1 MSKVIGMN
9 TSEGANPMMEIERTY
24 TFLCNKC
31 ETWFE
36 YAYELILHDP
46 AKCKGIKEEKNM
58 TTLNDTITQAT
69 ARVKSDTELLQQ
81 ITSIVAMG
89 IPDDTKITLLNG
101 IGQAIVA
108 KPTVPKTNGV
118 TQTPKSKSQD
128 ESINLYI
135 KPETGNLILKGA
147 RGVGRS
153 FMTLGLNVK
162 TPQLSKM
169 VATSNS
175 LPVQVEFSESK
186 KSISVSYTVDKLSIG
201 EIQDVQKFLADLDKP
216 RAEQPTKQKG
226 SKKADV
232 PSPQPTIDQS
242 VQMQIFND
250 ASTLLKNG
258 LAKDMEEALAKAKQA
273 RGIA

>member
-9 TSEGANPMMEIERTY
+9 TSDGANPMMENERTY

-31 ETWFE
+31 GTWFE
-36 YAYELILHDP
+36 YAYELIRHDP
-46 AKCKGIKEEKNM
+46 TKCKGIKEEKNM
-58 TTLNDTITQAT
+58 TNLSEALTLAT
-69 ARVKSDTELLQQ
+69 ERVKTDTELLQQ
-81 ITSIVAMG
+81 ITSVVAMNV
-89 IPDDTKITLLNG
+89 PDDTKILLLNG

-108 KPTVPKTNGV
+108 KPTTPTIPKTDA
-118 TQTPKSKSQD
+118 TPKSKSQD
-128 ESINLYI
+128 DAINLYI

-175 LPVQVEFSESK
+175 LPVQVEFSEPK
-186 KSISVSYTVDKLSIG
+186 KSITVSYSIDKLSIG
-201 EIQDVQKFLADLDKP
+201 EIQDIQKFLADLDKP
-216 RAEQPTKQKG
+216 RAQQPVKQKG
-226 SKKADV
+226 SKKTDV

-242 VQMQIFND
+242 TQMQIFND
-250 ASTLLKNG
+250 ASTLLQNG

-273 RGIA
+273 RGLA